1 LAGEIKGKLGITK
14 KKEVFFGSLISC
26 QGEPMKPLD
35 AMSARIVT
43 PMTGSR
49 TIKNRRNVLSFDWQ
63 NLDGQHR
70 ETPFSSDQRATS
82 PTNAEDVETTIKQK
96 LNQTHNKLTKNLG
109 IVYNKIALDEINR

>member
-1 LAGEIKGKLGITK
+1 LAGEIKGKLGLNK

-26 QGEPMKPLD
+26 QGKSNKLD
-35 AMSARIVT
+35 AMSARITT

-49 TIKNRRNVLSFDWQ
+49 TMKNRRNVLSFDW
-63 NLDGQHR
+63 NNTDGQHR
-70 ETPFSSDQRATS
+70 ETPFSSDQIGIAS
-82 PTNAEDVETTIKQK
+82 ANAEDVETTIKQK